1 MRNTK
6 LFLVVSLG
14 LLAFITTTPAFAQT
28 TTSGAIQGVVRD
40 KANGNGISDVT
51 VVATSPALQGSASEL
66 TDAQGT
72 YLITN
77 LPPGN
82 YEVVFYYG
90 EIKIRQANV
99 TVGIGKVTPVTI
111 KMDTAATGGEVIDI
125 TQKAPTIDVGSTK
138 QGITIGQDYTK
149 NIPLAG
155 RTFEGSIGAAAGAQG
170 DALGISFSGST
181 SVENN
186 YVIDGINT
194 TGLTYGTVGS
204 PLINDF
210 IQETEVIT
218 GGYNAEFGR
227 STGGV
232 VNVVTKSGGNEFHGT
247 VFANLLPLQGKAD
260 PIFTAGSAIS
270 GKSNLDYQ
278 LDFGFDIGGPIVKDK
293 VWFYVGFA
301 PFVNSNTVTRIVG
314 TRVDRMVNNH
324 DYVAQPDG
332 DDDPATA
339 PFDAQ
344 GHPCELTQTC
354 ESDGK
359 ADINER
365 GFQIFEEIGRKE
377 FNANST
383 QYLFT
388 AKVNF
393 AVNPDNQGQISVI
406 GSPSS
411 SHTAGV
417 IGTPGATQIDNKSNA
432 TDASV
437 KWNSKFMNNKTEVDV
452 ILGWH
457 HSSTVDS
464 PIKSNL
470 RDTPR
475 TVLRTSNLGAI
486 GRNAD
491 QAEDRSVLDFCTDN
505 DPLIADP
512 FKSIVN
518 CPIDTYVLD
527 GPGNLD
533 DITENRYT
541 GKATVT
547 QRVTAAGHHQF
558 KAGLDFEDNYL
569 KDFSS
574 LSGGK
579 QYQGFSGGAIWEV
592 FQYVHLDQNADPT
605 MVDSCVTLD
614 PDTGARVE
622 HPCDYLT
629 EFKRSTN
636 TFNWAGF
643 AQDSWQILPNFTLN
657 AGLRYEEQRLRA
669 AEQIRNYVDP
679 LTGKA
684 IGANALT
691 LDGLIAPRI
700 GLLYDWTKEGRSKI
714 YGNWGRFYESIPMD
728 INNRAF
734 GGETFYQA
742 YFDGAA
748 GGQCGTNMSMD
759 DSTPRIPSLPTG
771 CPTNLRPHGDGSDD
785 GTNTPQVDAALLGGG
800 DASLYIPP
808 GMALLMPGLGPQ
820 YMDETVLGVEY
831 ELFEDLR
838 VGASYQN
845 RSLGRVIEDL
855 STDGANTYVI
865 SNPGTDVD
873 TSDLVA
879 QMNALPMNDPKRDAL
894 QKRIDMFE
902 QIKTFDKPR
911 RDYNAFQLTA
921 FKRFSNH
928 FFIQAS
934 YTYSKLQGNYP
945 GLFAADNGQ
954 LDPNITSQYDLIEL
968 LANREGDLPADRPH
982 NLKFDGYYTL
992 DLKEAGEITAGG
1004 RLRAQSGIPINTLGR
1019 HALYGPRESFILPRG
1034 EWGRTEFVTQAD
1046 LRLQYSRPVGKNMK
1060 LAIYLDIYNVFDTQT
1075 ETNVDAEYTIERV
1088 NPIVGGSKDDLPY
1101 LKSQLAGGVE
1111 TGNVANR
1118 KLNYANTSARL
1129 TPITSRFGL
1138 RLEF

>member
-6 LFLVVSLG
+6 LFLVATLG
-14 LLAFITTTPAFAQT
+14 LLAFITTSPAFAQT
-28 TTSGAIQGVVRD
+28 TTTGAIQGVVRD
-40 KANGNGISDVT
+40 KASGSGISDVT

-66 TDAQGT
+66 TDSSGQ

-99 TVGIGKVTPVTI
+99 TVGVGKVTPVTI

-125 TQKAPTIDVGSTK
+125 TQRAPTIDVGSTK

-149 NIPLAG
+149 NIPLVG
-155 RTFEGSIGAAAGAQG
+155 RTFEGPIGAAAGAQN
-170 DALGISFSGST
+170 DPLGVSFSGST

-186 YVIDGINT
+186 YVIDGVNT

-232 VNVVTKSGGNEFHGT
+232 VNVVTKSGGNEFHGS
-247 VFANLLPLQGKAD
+247 VFANLLPLQAEAD
-260 PIFTAGSAIS
+260 KIFTAGSS
-270 GKSNLDYQ
+270 LSSKRTLDYQ
-278 LDFGFDIGGPIVKDK
+278 LDFGFDVGGPIIKDK

-301 PFVNSNTVTRIVG
+301 PLIASTTVTRIAG

-324 DYVAQPDG
+324 DYATDPNG
-332 DDDPATA
+332 DAATDPMNHTTPAR
-339 PFDAQ
+339 
-344 GHPCELTQTC
+344 GCEVSQTC

-359 ADINER
+359 ADIDEH
-365 GFQIFEEIGRKE
+365 GFEIFEEVSRKE
-377 FNANST
+377 FNTSST
-383 QYLFT
+383 QYVFT

-393 AVNPDNQGQISVI
+393 AVSPDHQGQISVI
-406 GSPSS
+406 GSPST
-411 SHTAGV
+411 SHAVGV
-417 IGTPGATQIDNKSNA
+417 LGTPNATQNDNESNA
-432 TDASV
+432 TDGSF

-452 ILGWH
+452 VLGWH
-457 HSSTVDS
+457 HSSSVDS
-464 PIKSNL
+464 PLNESARNQPI
-470 RDTPR
+470 TI
-475 TVLRTSNLGAI
+475 VRTSDLGSI

-491 QAEDRSVLDFCTDN
+491 QAEDSKVLEFCTDN
-505 DPLIADP
+505 DPLIPDA
-512 FKSIVN
+512 FKKITN
-518 CPIDTYVLD
+518 CPIDLYVLN

-541 GKATVT
+541 GKATIT
-547 QRVTAAGHHQF
+547 ERVKAAGHHQF
-558 KAGLDFEDNYL
+558 KAGIDFENNFLD
-569 KDFSS
+569 DFSS

-579 QYQGFSGGAIWEV
+579 QFQGFNGGSYWEV
-592 FQYVHLDQNADPT
+592 SQYAQLSQGADPQ
-605 MVDSCVTLD
+605 MVDSCVTLNA
-614 PDTGARVE
+614 DTGERIE
-622 HPCDYLT
+622 HPCDYLE

-643 AQDSWQILPNFTLN
+643 VQDSWQILPNFTIN
-657 AGLRYEEQRLRA
+657 AGLRYEEQRMRA
-669 AEQIRNYVDP
+669 AEQIQHYVDP
-679 LTGKA
+679 LTNEKIGK
-684 IGANALT
+684 NALT
-691 LDGLIAPRI
+691 LDGLLAPRL
-700 GLLYDWTKEGRSKI
+700 GMLYDWTKEGRSKI

-742 YFDGAA
+742 YFDGAP
-748 GGQCGTNMSMD
+748 GSQCGTNT
-759 DSTPRIPSLPTG
+759 STSDTQPRIPSLPMG
-771 CPTNLRPHGDGSDD
+771 CPTDLRPHTNTPND
-785 GTNTPQVDAALLGGG
+785 GTNTPDDAALLGGG

-808 GMALLMPGLGPQ
+808 GLALLMPGLGPQ
-820 YMDETVLGVEY
+820 YMDEIVLGVEY

-845 RSLGRVIEDL
+845 RTLGRVIEDL

-873 TSDLVA
+873 VSGLEDQIKNTTDPLKIE
-879 QMNALPMNDPKRDAL
+879 ALNR
-894 QKRIDMFE
+894 RIDMFKK
-902 QIKTFDKPR
+902 IKDFDKPR
-911 RDYNAFQLTA
+911 RDYNALQLTA

-928 FFIQAS
+928 FFLQAS
-934 YTYSKLQGNYP
+934 YTYAKLQGNYP

-982 NLKFDGYYTL
+982 NLKLDGYYTF
-992 DLKEAGEITAGG
+992 DLKEAGDITAGG
-1004 RLRAQSGIPINTLGR
+1004 RIRAQSGVPINTLGR
-1019 HALYGPRESFILPRG
+1019 HALYGVRESFILPRG
-1034 EWGRTEFVTQAD
+1034 EWGRTDFVTSAD
-1046 LRLQYSRPVGKNMK
+1046 LRLQYSRPIGKNMR
-1060 LAIYLDIYNVFDTQT
+1060 LAVYFDLYNVFDTQT
-1075 ETNVDAEYTIERV
+1075 QTNVDAEYTQDRV
-1088 NPIVGGSKDDLPY
+1088 NPIVGGTKEDLPF
-1101 LKSQLAGGVE
+1101 LKAQARGGVE
-1111 TGNVANR
+1111 TANLANR
-1118 KLNYANTSARL
+1118 KLNYANTNQRL
-1129 TPITSRFGL
+1129 APITSRFGL

>member
-6 LFLVVSLG
+6 LFLVATLG
-14 LLAFITTTPAFAQT
+14 LLAFITATPAFAQT

-40 KANGNGISDVT
+40 KATGNGISDVT

-66 TDAQGT
+66 TDGQGT

-99 TVGIGKVTPVTI
+99 TVGIGKVTPVMI

-125 TQKAPTIDVGSTK
+125 VQKAPTIDVGSTK

-155 RTFEGSIGAAAGAQG
+155 RTFEGTLGAAAGAQN
-170 DALGISFSGST
+170 DAQGVSFSGST

-194 TGLTYGTVGS
+194 TGLTYGSVGS

-210 IQETEVIT
+210 IQETEIIT

-232 VNVVTKSGGNEFHGT
+232 VNVVTKSGGNEFHGS
-247 VFANLLPLQGKAD
+247 VWANVLPLQGKAD
-260 PIFTAGSAIS
+260 RIFTAGSAIS
-270 GKSNLDYQ
+270 SSTDLDYRM
-278 LDFGFDIGGPIVKDK
+278 DFGFDVGGPILKDK

-301 PFVNSNTVTRIVG
+301 PFVNSDTITRVVG

-324 DYVAQPDG
+324 DYSADPNGDG
-332 DDDPATA
+332 KDGTA
-339 PFDAQ
+339 PYDAM
-344 GHPCELTQTC
+344 GRPCELSGTC
-354 ESDGK
+354 ESDKK
-359 ADINER
+359 ADIDER
-365 GFQIFEEIGRKE
+365 GFQIFEEISRKE
-377 FNANST
+377 FNANSQ
-383 QYLFT
+383 QYAFT

-393 AVNPDNQGQISVI
+393 AVNPDNQGQVSII
-406 GSPSS
+406 GTPST
-411 SHTAGV
+411 SHLVGV
-417 IGTPGATQIDNKSNA
+417 LGTPGATQIDNSSNS
-432 TDASV
+432 TDVSA
-437 KWNSKFMNNKTEVDV
+437 KWNSKFLNNKTEVDV

-457 HSSTVDS
+457 HSSSKDS
-464 PIKSNL
+464 PIRGDL
-470 RDTPR
+470 RDKALTR
-475 TVLRTSNLGAI
+475 LRTSNLGDI
-486 GRNAD
+486 GRNGD
-491 QAEDRSVLDFCTDN
+491 QAEDADVLKYCTDN

-512 FKSIVN
+512 FKTIVN
-518 CPIDTYVLD
+518 CPIDSYSID

-533 DITENRYT
+533 DITEDRYT
-541 GKATVT
+541 GKATIT

-558 KAGLDFEDNYL
+558 KGGLDFENNYL

-579 QYQGFSGGAIWEV
+579 FWQGFSGGAIWES
-592 FQYVHLDQNADPT
+592 FQYVSLDQMGDIAT
-605 MVDSCVTLD
+605 SDSCVTLD
-614 PDTGARVE
+614 DDGNRVE
-622 HPCDYLT
+622 HACTYLDK
-629 EFKRSTN
+629 FHRSTN

-643 AQDSWQILPNFTLN
+643 VQDSWQILPNFTVN
-657 AGLRYEEQRLRA
+657 AGLRYEEQRMRA
-669 AEQIRNYVDP
+669 AEQIQNYVDP
-679 LTGKA
+679 LTEKR

-691 LDGLIAPRI
+691 LDGLFAPRI
-700 GLLYDWTKEGRSKI
+700 GMLYDWTKEGRSKI

-742 YFDGAA
+742 DFDGSKGA
-748 GGQCGTNMSMD
+748 QCGTNT
-759 DSTPRIPSLPTG
+759 STNDTEPRIPSLSSG
-771 CPTNLRPHGDGSDD
+771 CPTDLHSV
-785 GTNTPQVDAALLGGG
+785 TPAQGASLIGGG
-800 DASLYIPP
+800 DPTLYIPP

-838 VGASYQN
+838 IGASYQN
-845 RSLGRVIEDL
+845 RTLGRVIEDL

-873 TSDLVA
+873 TSDLEHLRDG
-879 QMNALPMNDPKRDAL
+879 LPMNDPKRIGI
-894 QKRIDMFE
+894 QKRIDMFSK
-902 QIKTFDKPR
+902 IKDFDKPR

-921 FKRFSNH
+921 FKRFSNN
-928 FFIQAS
+928 FFVQAS

-982 NLKFDGYYTL
+982 NIKFDGYYTL
-992 DLKEAGEITAGG
+992 DLKEAGSITAGA
-1004 RLRAQSGIPINTLGR
+1004 RLRAQSGVPINTLGR

-1034 EWGRTEFVTQAD
+1034 EWGRTEFTTAAD
-1046 LRLQYSRPVGKNMK
+1046 LRLQYTRPLGKNMK
-1060 LAIYLDIYNVFDTQT
+1060 LSVYFDLFNVFDTQT
-1075 ETNVDAEYTIERV
+1075 ETNVDNEYTIERV
-1088 NPIVGGSKDDLPY
+1088 NPIVGGTKEDLPY

-1111 TGNVANR
+1111 TGTVANR

-1129 TPITSRFGL
+1129 TPIQSRFGL